1 MDFFEMLVLWCVVVA
16 IASSLFSMWI
26 GHYRLK
32 CAKELKACTEIPSY
46 EDANKSVTEMI
57 CKIFERM
64 KALGF
69 PAIHR
74 DGKHEFTLLN
84 TFGID
89 DNPALIKFFRMAH
102 AVGFEIVLRP
112 RKVGRPG
119 GGEMDGDEF
128 VSSSRPSDY
137 VALDE
142 D

>member
-1 MDFFEMLVLWCVVVA
+1 MNFVEILILWCVVVA
-16 IASSLFSMWI
+16 VASSFFSVWI

-32 CAKELKACTEIPSY
+32 SAKVLKACTEIPSY
-46 EDANKSVTEMI
+46 EDANKSVTMMVSH
-57 CKIFERM
+57 IFERM
-64 KALGF
+64 KAVGF

-84 TFGID
+84 TFGICD
-89 DNPALIKFFRMAH
+89 SPDIIKFFRMAH
-102 AVGFEIVLRP
+102 AAGFEIVLRP

>member
-1 MDFFEMLVLWCVVVA
+1 MSFFENLILACVVIT
-16 IASSLFSMWI
+16 IASSMYYVWI
-26 GHYRLK
+26 GHSRLK
-32 CAKELKACTEIPSY
+32 SAKELKACTEIPSHD
-46 EDANKSVTEMI
+46 DASMSMAHMLSIILKRMI
-57 CKIFERM
+57 
-64 KALGF
+64 ALGF
-69 PAIHR
+69 P
-74 DGKHEFTLLN
+74 DVKPNEKNEFSLLCV
-84 TFGID
+84 FGLQDSPDI
-89 DNPALIKFFRMAH
+89 IKFFRMAH